1 MAKLLVDSVLYSCGL
16 QRWKHKDLTQKI
28 WKINNGEQSQNV
40 LSFFNQK
47 NYLFS
52 NALNSMNLIMVMLS
66 MYNHFNRITNVIKNL
81 KSTVSS
87 YFYRSFHWWGPI
99 HQGKHKQ
106 LPLVSPNTGVNRTSY
121 DTHLS
126 ADLQRY
132 KTIALQYCSRNH
144 ELYPSKKGGKIA
156 ETIPSSLTCLDSGEW
171 GEWLLNAEKS
181 QGRRSELAYFLWDDC
196 TCTRNEYSPLWNT
209 GDLQRRLQIETSS
222 DVPL

>member
-1 MAKLLVDSVLYSCGL
+1 MEKLLVDSVLYLCGL
-16 QRWKHKDLTQKI
+16 QRWKHKDLTQNI

-52 NALNSMNLIMVMLS
+52 KALNSMNLIMVMLS
-66 MYNHFNRITNVIKNL
+66 MYSHFNKIMNVIKNL

-87 YFYRSFHWWGPI
+87 YFYRSFHWWGPT

-144 ELYPSKKGGKIA
+144 ELHIQVKR
-156 ETIPSSLTCLDSGEW
+156 E
-171 GEWLLNAEKS
+171 
-181 QGRRSELAYFLWDDC
+181 GR
-196 TCTRNEYSPLWNT
+196 
-209 GDLQRRLQIETSS
+209 
-222 DVPL
+222 